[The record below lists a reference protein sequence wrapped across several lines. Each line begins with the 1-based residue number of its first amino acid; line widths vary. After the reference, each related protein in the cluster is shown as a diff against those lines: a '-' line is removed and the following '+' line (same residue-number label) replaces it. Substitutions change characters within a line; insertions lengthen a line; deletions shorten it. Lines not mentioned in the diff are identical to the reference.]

1 MNTILYTKRF
11 DTQGMVDVSEEFTLP
26 DYLPEI
32 RRVVG
37 VKASVSSDG
46 KYVTGE
52 ELEADGGVTYTLL
65 YVGGDGTLAQTS
77 ETSSYTGRMRIG
89 GEEERFTPADL
100 ILSCTAENVNCRVTS
115 PRKITL
121 SCRVKMHLLSEKPVD
136 TRLRVEGNIP
146 VRRKT
151 ETRRSAHTAEVRKS
165 GECAGEIRER
175 SGVKVLMAGGEVCLS
190 DVRMSPTTGEVMIKG
205 EGVMNVLLVTPEGE
219 YVNAKGRAPMEET
232 VALPEAFLGGGGT
245 LLPTAFGNVV
255 LLEVEAEEDGVLAW
269 RMEYDLDCDVIR
281 WEEAEITT
289 DGYRTEGE
297 DVLTFSEMA
306 ASTPGA
312 VLNGRLTT
320 SAAMKMKPEMAFVTA
335 WGSGKA
341 DSCSVSG
348 GRVLL
353 NGSVKLTCVMAGQGE
368 VVPEEVVIPL
378 RYEAEAVSGC
388 GDGEDGDFTRRCDIR
403 VTEITARSDGDALHL
418 TAELAIT
425 LLAMKWEPV
434 RYLAAIAPAEG
445 TGEWETG
452 KNRIRLYVP
461 DEGETAWDVEKR
473 FRLGC
478 EAKTEGAVYVIG

>member
-11 DTQGMVDVSEEFTLP
+11 DTQGAVDVSEEFTLP

-37 VKASVSSDG
+37 VRASVSSDG
-46 KYVTGE
+46 KYVSGE

-65 YVGGDGTLAQTS
+65 YVGGDGSLAQTS

-100 ILSCTAENVNCRVTS
+100 ILSCTAENVSCRVTS

-121 SCRVKMHLLSEKPVD
+121 SSRVKMHLLSEKPVD
-136 TRLRVEGNIP
+136 TRLRVEGGGTL
-146 VRRKT
+146 RRKT
-151 ETRRSAHTAEVRKS
+151 EMRRSATVAEARKS
-165 GECAGEIRER
+165 GECGGEIRER
-175 SGVKVLMAGGEVCLS
+175 EGLRVLMASGEVCIS
-190 DVRMSPTTGEVMIKG
+190 DVRMSPTAAGDVIVKG

-232 VALPEAFLGGGGT
+232 ATLPESFLGRGGT
-245 LLPTAFGNVV
+245 FLPAAFGSVV
-255 LLEVEAEEDGVLAW
+255 LMEVEAEEDGTLRW
-269 RMEYDLDCDVIR
+269 RMEYDIDCDAVR

-289 DGYRTEGE
+289 DGYLTEGE
-297 DVLTFSEMA
+297 DVLTFAELEA
-306 ASTPGA
+306 TAPAA

-320 SAAMKMKPEMAFVTA
+320 SAAAKIKPEMTFVTA

-341 DSCSVSG
+341 DSCTVTG
-348 GRVLL
+348 GRLVL
-353 NGSVKLTCVMAGQGE
+353 NGAVKLTCVMTGQGDVTAE
-368 VVPEEVVIPL
+368 DVVIPL

-388 GDGEDGDFTRRCDIR
+388 GDGEEGDLTRRCDIR
-403 VTEITARSDGDALHL
+403 VTEITARTDGETLHL

-425 LLAMKWEPV
+425 LLAMKREPV
-434 RYLAAIAPAEG
+434 RYLSAIAPVQGAE
-445 TGEWETG
+445 ETESG
-452 KNRIRLYVP
+452 KNRIRIYVP

-478 EAKTEGAVYVIG
+478 EAKTEGAVYVI